1 MGLLKLIRNMVNLRA
16 VIVLHTG
23 ALLLLT
29 GCKVGSDQEGSPYPA
44 YHRSFHKVEALID
57 SGDIAASPDLFE
69 VIIQPVDYV
78 PAYDYFTI
86 SRAASK
92 ASKCKLAATYFRKA
106 LAQGLEYEKIR
117 ALKDRMGAKA
127 YNRMYGFAAACS
139 SQITVVAQ
147 EQHNIQHPC
156 FDKAYK
162 QAIEDLFQKDKA
174 YRGEGV
180 PVHDLVRVDSQNI
193 STLLRLIEQN
203 GFPNSRVVG
212 HETNM
217 HAYVILLHY
226 DNDEENKRL
235 KPILDQA
242 YHNGYL
248 GPKGI
253 AWIVDR
259 RRAWGPKMQAPYYY
273 FLNKESCKYLSFEEK
288 CAVDFRRDSI
298 GLSPLE

>member
-1 MGLLKLIRNMVNLRA
+1 MLKLIVTKRNHQA
-16 VIVLHTG
+16 VIVLQAG
-23 ALLLLT
+23 ILLLLT
-29 GCKVGSDQEGSPYPA
+29 GCKVGSGQEGSPYPE
-44 YHRSFHKVEALID
+44 YHRAFHKIEVLID
-57 SGDIAASPDLFE
+57 SGDIAASLDLFE
-69 VIIQPVDYV
+69 VIIQPLDYV

-92 ASKCKLAATYFRKA
+92 ALRCELAATYFRKA
-106 LAQGLEYEKIR
+106 LAQGLEYDKIR

-139 SQITVVAQ
+139 RQVEAVAQ
-147 EQHNIQHPC
+147 EQHYIQHPY

-203 GFPNSRVVG
+203 GYPHSQIVG
-212 HETNM
+212 HETSK
-217 HAYVILLHY
+217 HAYIILLHY
-226 DNDEENKRL
+226 DNDEGNKRL

-248 GPKGI
+248 GPTGI

-259 RRAWGPKMQAPYYY
+259 RRAWGPKKQAPYFY
-273 FLNKESCKYLSFEEK
+273 FLNKERYKDLPIEEK
-288 CAVDFRRDSI
+288 RAVDFRRDSI
-298 GLSPLE
+298 GLSSLE